1 MPPQPSATT
10 TARQPSGR
18 SRYYTS
24 QQAAAA
30 ITAAIVAAEI
40 AILTAM
46 ASMTASVLAGS
57 LLAGLAQ
64 RRFRAVV
71 LAIITQADGQVAAAI
86 AQASAAA
93 RADVERIIAADL
105 GPLARLLP
113 LIPSASM
120 PRLSQDLRGALQTA
134 ANQAGTEFRAIL
146 ADPAKAQSLL
156 DELAGTGLTGKTG
169 RDGRHWNLSS
179 YAEMAARTA
188 AERLHLELQVRALT
202 EAGHD
207 LAYVAR
213 DSSQPPCARC
223 APFVH
228 RVLSLTGTSLG
239 VPGVA
244 GTLAQARASG
254 LFHPQCRD
262 SLVPYDGQM
271 PSEPP
276 HSPRWLDARQARYQA
291 GQDAYARQR
300 AYAAA
305 QRQHAVALTPLA
317 RARAR
322 RLIRHLAP

>member
-10 TARQPSGR
+10 TASQPSGQA
-18 SRYYTS
+18 RYYTS

-30 ITAAIVAAEI
+30 ITAVIVAAEF

-46 ASMTASVLAGS
+46 ASMIAAVLAGS

-64 RRFRAVV
+64 RRFRAVA
-71 LAIITQADGQVAAAI
+71 LAIVTQADRQVAALI
-86 AQASAAA
+86 AQASATA
-93 RADVERIIAADL
+93 RTDVERIIAADL

-134 ANQAGTEFRAIL
+134 ANQAGAEFRAVL
-146 ADPAKAQSLL
+146 ADPAKAQELL
-156 DELAGTGLTGKTG
+156 DELASSGLTGKTG

-202 EAGHD
+202 EAGQD
-207 LAYVAR
+207 LVYVAR
-213 DSSQPPCARC
+213 DSSQPPCPKC
-223 APFVH
+223 APWVF
-228 RVLSLTGTSLG
+228 RVLSLTGMSLG
-239 VPGVA
+239 MPDVA
-244 GTLAQARASG
+244 GTLAQARAGG
-254 LFHPQCRD
+254 LLHPQCRD
-262 SLVPYDGQM
+262 SITPYTGQM
-271 PSEPP
+271 RPAGP
-276 HSPRWLDARQARYQA
+276 HSPQWLGAQ
-291 GQDAYARQR
+291 QR
-300 AYAAA
+300 RYAAEQAASARAHAVRIA